1 MKENKKGAGQRRC
14 QRLSAPT
21 ISHDSPAVLLVPT
34 GADCCPS
41 AARRP
46 THAWCRTPPDGPA
59 RLFGRGSSAVLA
71 FDPISPQRGLPK
83 PDGMTSCSEISAL
96 QVEREAPY

>member
-1 MKENKKGAGQRRC
+1 
-14 QRLSAPT
+14 
-21 ISHDSPAVLLVPT
+21 LLPV
-34 GADCCPS
+34 CCPAPHPCLVS
-41 AARRP
+41 YATQWRA
-46 THAWCRTPPDGPA
+46 G
-59 RLFGRGSSAVLA
+59 LFGRGSSAVLA